1 MTEKKR
7 KLESLIRFHN
17 TIKVKNYN
25 RGGKKE
31 KKIRKNL
38 QSKSKQKDNGCFSWV
53 TAVRV
58 LSLTGSHRPP
68 HLPRMSSNTV
78 LVFGP
83 AVKAAQVL
91 FFFFFLAAQVLIW
104 SYSCVFLS
112 TMSTAI
118 RTSAYSLVGA
128 QWLFIYSLDRVCQVN
143 YVDLICKLYSWWEGF
158 GSSSITTLPL
168 AFNCGF
174 ISTSAC
180 GLTLGFAPETAPVRD
195 ECEGGIAAWLVR
207 TLTCQVCRD
216 MDCPHHRS
224 YGPLRVF
231 LLAFL

>member
-1 MTEKKR
+1 MDVF
-7 KLESLIRFHN
+7 LESLLSESFPSLGVTVHL
-17 TIKVKNYN
+17 TS
-25 RGGKKE
+25 
-31 KKIRKNL
+31 L
-38 QSKSKQKDNGCFSWV
+38 GCPPTLCW
-53 TAVRV
+53 
-58 LSLTGSHRPP
+58 SLDLLWRQ
-68 HLPRMSSNTV
+68 L
-78 LVFGP
+78 
-83 AVKAAQVL
+83 K
-91 FFFFFLAAQVLIW
+91 FFFFLAAQVLIW

-143 YVDLICKLYSWWEGF
+143 CVDLICKLYSWWEGF

-231 LLAFL
+231 LPAFL